1 MFPFDNCQIGYCI
14 WDRKPDN
21 LPWIIQVVVIR
32 KGMLQGGI
40 MKKAPVQDSNRLYR
54 EALLEKREEVLAGLG
69 VKFDTLAKMGR
80 LAEEDQA
87 QLTHDEYVSL
97 HFNSLDYGQ
106 LRLVEEALDRL
117 EAGDYGT
124 CLACEELIPAK
135 RLRALPWARYCI
147 PCQES
152 SLLDGDPEQDEA
164 RERQPV
170 SVK

>member
-1 MFPFDNCQIGYCI
+1 
-14 WDRKPDN
+14 
-21 LPWIIQVVVIR
+21 
-32 KGMLQGGI
+32 
-40 MKKAPVQDSNRLYR
+40 MKRAPVQGSRRFYR
-54 EALLEKREEVLAGLG
+54 DALLEKREEVLAGLG

-124 CLACEELIPAK
+124 CLACEEPIPEK
-135 RLRALPWARYCI
+135 RLRALPWARYCV

-152 SLLDGDPEQDEA
+152 SVLNGDPEQHEA
-164 RERQPV
+164 RMRQPV
-170 SVK
+170 LAK

>member
-1 MFPFDNCQIGYCI
+1 
-14 WDRKPDN
+14 
-21 LPWIIQVVVIR
+21 
-32 KGMLQGGI
+32 
-40 MKKAPVQDSNRLYR
+40 MKKAPVQDSNRFYR
-54 EALLEKREEVLAGLG
+54 DALIEKREEVTAALG

-117 EAGDYGT
+117 EAGDFGA
-124 CLACEELIPAK
+124 CLSCEEPIPAK

-152 SLLDGDPEQDEA
+152 SLLDGDPEENEA
-164 RERQPV
+164 RQRQPV
-170 SVK
+170 FVK

>member
-1 MFPFDNCQIGYCI
+1 
-14 WDRKPDN
+14 
-21 LPWIIQVVVIR
+21 
-32 KGMLQGGI
+32 
-40 MKKAPVQDSNRLYR
+40 MKKAPVQDNNRFYR
-54 EALLEKREEVLAGLG
+54 DALLEKREEVLAGLG
-69 VKFDTLAKMGR
+69 VKFDMLAKMGR

-117 EAGDYGT
+117 EAGDFGT
-124 CLACEELIPAK
+124 CLNCEEPIPTK

-152 SLLDGDPEQDEA
+152 SLLNGDPEENEA
-164 RERQPV
+164 HVRQPA
-170 SVK
+170 SVR